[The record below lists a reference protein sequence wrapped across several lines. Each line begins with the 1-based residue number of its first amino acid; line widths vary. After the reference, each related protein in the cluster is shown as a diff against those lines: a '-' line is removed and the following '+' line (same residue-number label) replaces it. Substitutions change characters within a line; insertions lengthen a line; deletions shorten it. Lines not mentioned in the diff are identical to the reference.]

1 MCAKTNGTTVP
12 AFTSYEDIASYL
24 KTLQESGVT
33 PDSIVILTP
42 PPH

>member
-1 MCAKTNGTTVP
+1 MCAKTNGTQVP

-24 KTLQESGVT
+24 KGLQESGVT
-33 PDSIVILTP
+33 PDSIIILTP